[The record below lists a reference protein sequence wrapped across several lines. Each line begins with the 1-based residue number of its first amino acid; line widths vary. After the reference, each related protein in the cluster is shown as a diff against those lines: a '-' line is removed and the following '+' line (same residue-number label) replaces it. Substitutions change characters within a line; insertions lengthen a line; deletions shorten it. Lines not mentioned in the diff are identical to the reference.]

1 MPKNLL
7 LPPLP
12 QLKPALPG
20 SGGAHVAAVPPAL
33 APRSNLAAPADLEVM
48 AHVKEPYG
56 LRGWI
61 KLYTHSEE
69 ASGLARFDAW
79 WIAAAEGSKAADS
92 RARHWR
98 RVVPE
103 QTGEHSGV
111 LIAKLPG
118 VNDRDAAFALKGFE
132 VAVPRSGFAPRGE
145 NEYYW
150 AELIGLDVV
159 NRQGELLG
167 SVIELMDLG
176 PHQVLQVKPQPSVG
190 VDVSE
195 RLIPFVEQYVDSV
208 DLAQKVIRVDWGM
221 DF

>member
-1 MPKNLL
+1 
-7 LPPLP
+7 
-12 QLKPALPG
+12 
-20 SGGAHVAAVPPAL
+20 
-33 APRSNLAAPADLEVM
+33 M

-56 LRGWI
+56 LKGWV

-69 ASGLARFDAW
+69 SSGLAQFDVW
-79 WIAAAEGSKAADS
+79 WIAATTDGNAASSKGGGKSGGAS
-92 RARHWR
+92 RDWR

-118 VNDRDAAFALKGFE
+118 VNDRDAAFALKSFE
-132 VAVPRSGFAPRGE
+132 IAVPRSEFAARGE

-167 SVIELMDLG
+167 SVTQLMDLG
-176 PHQVLQVKPQPSVG
+176 PHQVLQVRLQG
-190 VDVSE
+190 ETAE

-208 DLAQKVIRVDWGM
+208 DLAQKVIRVDWGA

>member
-1 MPKNLL
+1 M
-7 LPPLP
+7 
-12 QLKPALPG
+12 AM
-20 SGGAHVAAVPPAL
+20 A
-33 APRSNLAAPADLEVM
+33 SNLVVPSDLVVM

-56 LRGWI
+56 LKGWI

-69 ASGLARFDAW
+69 ASGLAEFDAW
-79 WIAAAEGSKAADS
+79 WVAAVARGKAADS
-92 RARHWR
+92 TEREWR

>member
-1 MPKNLL
+1 LPKKPR
-7 LPPLP
+7 LPPLQ
-12 QLKPALPG
+12 QLKPAAPGG
-20 SGGAHVAAVPPAL
+20 SGPYDAPVPP
-33 APRSNLAAPADLEVM
+33 DLVVM

-56 LRGWI
+56 LKGWI

-69 ASGLARFDAW
+69 ASGLARFGVW
-79 WIAAAEGSKAADS
+79 WIAATTDGKPGSGAVGKSGNAV
-92 RARHWR
+92 RNWR

-118 VNDRDAAFALKGFE
+118 VNDRDAAFALKSFE
-132 VAVPRSGFAPRGE
+132 IAVPRSEFAARGE

-167 SVIELMDLG
+167 NVTELMDLG
-176 PHQVLQVKPQPSVG
+176 PHQVLQVGRAGAEAG
-190 VDVSE
+190 VKAE
-195 RLIPFVEQYVDSV
+195 TRLIPFVEQYVDSV
-208 DLAQKVIRVDWGM
+208 DLAQKVIRVDWGT